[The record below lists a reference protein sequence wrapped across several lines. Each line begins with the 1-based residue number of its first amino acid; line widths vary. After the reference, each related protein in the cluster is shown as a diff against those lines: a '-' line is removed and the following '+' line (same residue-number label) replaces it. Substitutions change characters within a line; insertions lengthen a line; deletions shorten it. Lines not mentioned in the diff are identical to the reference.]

1 MKQVRI
7 LTGAHAG
14 AQLLLE
20 SSSTRIGQGSEFD
33 IDLDDWTHAP
43 IEVAVEEGD
52 VVSVYMLTQSETN
65 EASAGDESQP
75 QAQRELV
82 GQLVDFVPRRFMDV
96 VLCCGPAEGAW
107 PSDVSL
113 MEQLMQPLVQ
123 VVERLP
129 EPVKKM
135 GWKVWAAVGAC
146 CVALVGGLG
155 VVLVRQSDSAAQRI
169 PQESLFSQVYRAIEK
184 LPYKDLVVSRAGEQ
198 VVVDGMLENAAQVL
212 AVRAA
217 LVRFPKHR
225 LGHRYAAADQAV
237 NSITEALKLS
247 SVNVQHTGA
256 GVFVV
261 TGQAPNLQRL
271 RDATQHIVNDLS
283 PLVKR
288 IDINVTELPAPDRIA
303 VGSVMALGDLQ
314 VVEARNGAKY
324 LTLIDT
330 PPAAENLIETDP
342 SAAADAVMN
351 AASAPARSRKSL
363 PPLQPNTS
371 SNAMS
376 TTRAKAHA
384 AR

>member
-14 AQLLLE
+14 AQLSLD
-20 SSSTRIGQGSEFD
+20 SSSTRIGQGSEND
-33 IDLDDWTHAP
+33 IDLDDWAHAP
-43 IEVAVEEGD
+43 IEVVVEEGD
-52 VVSVYMLTQSETN
+52 VVSVYMLTPNETA
-65 EASAGDESQP
+65 EAGDESQP
-75 QAQRELV
+75 QTLRELV
-82 GQLVDFVPRRFMDV
+82 GQLVDFVPRRFADV
-96 VLCCGPAEGAW
+96 VLCCGPAEGIW

-123 VVERLP
+123 VAEKLP

-135 GWKVWAAVGAC
+135 GWKVWAAMGAC
-146 CVALVGGLG
+146 CVALVSGLG
-155 VVLVRQSDSAAQRI
+155 VILVRQSDAAAQRM
-169 PQESLFSQVYRAIEK
+169 PQESLFSQVYRVIEK
-184 LPYKDLVVSRAGEQ
+184 LPYKDLVVTRAGEQ
-198 VVVDGMLENAAQVL
+198 VAVEGMLENASQVL

-217 LVRFPKHR
+217 LARFPKHR

-237 NSITEALKLS
+237 NSITEALKIASL
-247 SVNVQHTGA
+247 NVQHTGA

-261 TGQAPNLQRL
+261 TGQAPNLQQL
-271 RDATQHIVNDLS
+271 RDSTQRIVNDLN

-288 IDINVTELPAPDRIA
+288 IDLNVTELPAPDRIA
-303 VGSVMALGDLQ
+303 VGSVMAMGDLQ

-324 LTLIDT
+324 LTLIDAA
-330 PPAAENLIETDP
+330 PPAESLIETDP

-351 AASAPARSRKSL
+351 AASAPRRGKR
-363 PPLQPNTS
+363 PVPNTS
-371 SNAMS
+371 SNAMA

>member
-1 MKQVRI
+1 MDSAAMKQVRI

-33 IDLDDWTHAP
+33 IDLDDWAHAP
-43 IEVAVEEGD
+43 IEVAIEEGD
-52 VVSVYMLTQSETN
+52 VVSVYMLTPNETADSGD
-65 EASAGDESQP
+65 ASQTEV
-75 QAQRELV
+75 QREFL
-82 GQLVDFVPRRFMDV
+82 GQLVDFVPRRFVDV
-96 VLCCGPAEGAW
+96 VLCCGPAEGIW

-123 VVERLP
+123 VVEHLP

-135 GWKVWAAVGAC
+135 GWKVWAAVGTC
-146 CVALVGGLG
+146 CVALVGGLS
-155 VVLVRQSDSAAQRI
+155 VVLVRQSDAASQRI

-198 VVVDGMLENAAQVL
+198 VVVEGMLENASQVL

-225 LGHRYAAADQAV
+225 LAHRYAAADQAV

-247 SVNVQHTGA
+247 SLNVQHTGG

-261 TGQAPNLQRL
+261 TGQAPNLQQL
-271 RDATQHIVNDLS
+271 RDATQRIVNDLN

-330 PPAAENLIETDP
+330 PPPAETLIETDP

-351 AASAPARSRKSL
+351 AASAPIRGRRA
-363 PPLQPNTS
+363 PPSTS
-371 SNAMS
+371 SNAMA